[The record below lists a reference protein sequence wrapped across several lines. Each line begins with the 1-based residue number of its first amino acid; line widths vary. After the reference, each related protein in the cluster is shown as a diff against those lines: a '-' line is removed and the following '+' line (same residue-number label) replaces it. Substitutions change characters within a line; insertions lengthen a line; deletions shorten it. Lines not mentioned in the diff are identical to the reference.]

1 MSNLKN
7 LKLIAEQAS
16 KGASLTEKCTSSNSK
31 KTSNKLVRNVPNRL
45 KEEHKELFD
54 NGYTE
59 LTFSKFMIE
68 ATVKHLKSLNKKL
81 NK

>member
-1 MSNLKN
+1 MSKVKN
-7 LKLIAEQAS
+7 LQLIAEQAA
-16 KGASLTEKCTSSNSK
+16 KGASLAEKSNSSNQK
-31 KTSNKLVRNVPNRL
+31 KTSDKLIRNVPNRL
-45 KEEHKELFD
+45 KEDHKELLD

-68 ATVKHLKSLNKKL
+68 ATAKHLKSLNQKF